1 MAPFSRRQT
10 AYIRAIAD
18 QGKHD
23 TYIPIVD
30 RPETNGLEN
39 YDDVLIGTTAQSHC
53 KYRLWCLGEKP
64 QVFDVGTGNTTSI
77 LDEKNNGVSTGAVT
91 SLDCFKTQFTNATAT
106 LNIQKNKLVQ
116 GTGEVFLD
124 KTTLNFRCLFDPIH
138 FDDST
143 KARHGEFRF
152 IVFRHKEK
160 QSSDI
165 KLAQNFCNPLYD
177 LFLNP
182 DNYKVGIKGYR
193 DDIENGGTLNYSD
206 ANLSWNEASA
216 LMTNMI
222 NKEDYVVMKDVR
234 FFLGPRFGKSHYET
248 RIDWNWNT
256 VLDCN
261 TIPEASDVD
270 ITEQADHRNNFKWYC
285 LMIGTRLH
293 GSDDQTN
300 GSLLNVRISG
310 TTTCKS
316 Q

>member
-23 TYIPIVD
+23 TYRAILD
-30 RPETNGLEN
+30 RPGTSGLEN
-39 YDDVLIGTTAQSHC
+39 FDDSLVGATSQSHC
-53 KYRLWCLGEKP
+53 KYRLYSLGELP
-64 QVFDVGTGNTTSI
+64 TVWNTGSADTHDTLNDAGSP
-77 LDEKNNGVSTGAVT
+77 GAVT
-91 SLDCFKTQFTNATAT
+91 SLGVFDASFHVNDGATT
-106 LNIQKNKLVQ
+106 DIQDHELMR

-124 KTTLNFRCLFDPIH
+124 KTTLNFRCLFDPKH
-138 FDDST
+138 FDDT
-143 KARHGEFRF
+143 ANARHGEFRF

-165 KLAQNFCNPLYD
+165 RLADNLCNPLYD
-177 LFLNP
+177 LFLNSA
-182 DNYKVGIKGYR
+182 NQKVGIKGYR
-193 DDIENGGTLNYSD
+193 TKVAESGTNDYAD
-206 ANLSWNEASA
+206 ASAWYNESSA
-216 LMTNMI
+216 LMTSMI

-256 VLDCN
+256 VLDCS
-261 TIPEASDVD
+261 TVPDETFVDV
-270 ITEQADHRNNFKWYC
+270 TEQAEHRNNFKWYA

-293 GSDDQTN
+293 ASDDASG
-300 GSLLNVRISG
+300 GSLLNIRVTG
-310 TTTCKS
+310 TTTMKS

>member
-23 TYIPIVD
+23 TFIEVMN
-30 RPETNGLEN
+30 RPATSGLEN
-39 YDDVLIGTTAQSHC
+39 YDDSLVGDTSQAHC
-53 KYRLWCLGEKP
+53 KYKLWCLGDLP
-64 QVFDVGTGNTTSI
+64 QVFDSGTVNTTAAIADS
-77 LDEKNNGVSTGAVT
+77 GAVEALGVF
-91 SLDCFKTQFTNATAT
+91 STQFAENTAT
-106 LNIQKNKLVQ
+106 ENISKNALVR

-124 KTTLNFRCLFDPIH
+124 KTTLNFRCLFDPVH

-160 QSSDI
+160 QSTDI
-165 KLAQNFCNPLYD
+165 KLAQNFSNPLYD
-177 LFLNP
+177 LFLNGS
-182 DNYKVGIKGYR
+182 NYKCGIKGYR
-193 DDIENGGTLNYSD
+193 DSVENGGTLHYTVGTG
-206 ANLSWNEASA
+206 AYNEASA
-216 LMTNMI
+216 LMTSMI

-248 RIDWNWNT
+248 RMDWNWNT

-261 TIPEASDVD
+261 TVPGETVVD
-270 ITEQADHRNNFKWYC
+270 ITEQADHSNNFKWYC
-285 LMIGTRLH
+285 MLIGTRLH
-293 GSDDQTN
+293 SADDATG

>member
-23 TYIPIVD
+23 TYAAIVE
-30 RPETNGLEN
+30 RPADVTTGLET
-39 YDDVLIGTTAQSHC
+39 YDDSLVGGTAQAHC
-53 KYRLWCLGEKP
+53 KYRLYCLGELP
-64 QVFDVGTGNTTSI
+64 TVWDTSSTDTHQTIADATTADAI
-77 LDEKNNGVSTGAVT
+77 T
-91 SLDCFKTQFTNATAT
+91 SLKCFNSSFHANDGTND
-106 LNIQKNKLVQ
+106 LQDHQLIR

-124 KTTLNFRCLFDPIH
+124 KTTLNFRCLFDPKH
-138 FDDST
+138 FDDT
-143 KARHGEFRF
+143 ANARHGEFRF

-165 KLAQNFCNPLYD
+165 RLADNLSNPLYD
-177 LFLNP
+177 LFLAPTNQ
-182 DNYKVGIKGYR
+182 KVGIKGYR
-193 DDIENGGTLNYSD
+193 TKVNESGNNDYTAASFW
-206 ANLSWNEASA
+206 ANEASA
-216 LMTNMI
+216 LMTSMI

-256 VLDCN
+256 VLDCSSVPDD
-261 TIPEASDVD
+261 TSVDV
-270 ITEQADHRNNFKWYC
+270 TEQAEHRNNFKWYA

-293 GSDDQTN
+293 SSDDATG
-300 GSLLNVRISG
+300 GSLLNIRVTG
-310 TTTCKS
+310 TTTMKS